1 MEKSVFNSTLGREI
15 KKLREQKKLTQSE
28 LGALMNINAQNISS
42 YERGERC
49 PSMYWMNRLFL
60 ALELNPNNFF
70 ENFYK
75 ELQKRHKVS

>member
-1 MEKSVFNSTLGREI
+1 MEKSVFNSTLGSEI

-49 PSMYWMNRLFL
+49 PSMYWMHRLFL
-60 ALELNPNNFF
+60 ALELNPNNFI

-75 ELQKRHKVS
+75 ELQKRHNES